1 MSDSAIRSQAPFNV
15 QRKVTTATSASDNP
29 MAKKFSNKKFS
40 NRLKKDTAQKGSIR
54 LNAKLPT
61 EQSPKHSLALVDT
74 LQVRMPAPS
83 DTSVHESSSL
93 SSLEN
98 ISNDDLGD
106 HEARN
111 WTPRN
116 KERNI
121 EIHAENIVDPPNTS
135 HNINDIEQRQVR
147 QFVEKLKRA
156 VSAHSI
162 KEDDKQLVTKHD
174 SQSETRR
181 SSDQALNI
189 TNLTSIWDEPKPF
202 PSDLSD
208 SGSEEHPFETPS
220 FSAFRRPQL
229 SNRQSSDADINATW
243 VKDKDNAPIGWLS
256 RHQKGHFANTDFAC
270 PVPAKY
276 IPRIKQDLYE
286 MVSNVSIETNEEAK
300 SIPCEET
307 VTESPPDANCCI
319 IPSSTIADVTS
330 PSLTGVSSLTNNE
343 TYDPAIVNIIPDADA
358 NSTVP
363 SPSLSNDERSEI
375 TDGSSDIDVFNEP
388 SVHSTSAL
396 LENIPYDELM
406 FGEKDSMVD
415 TNLDATP
422 ENMLQS
428 QQARPRTHVFQ
439 KHTYSFSHDMSI
451 ATDNCNKG
459 STMVQE
465 KLTQTSSAAVSFNQP
480 YPHID
485 IDPIKQV
492 FQKMVTVHDQ
502 HGHHD
507 DRRTQAAHITLRGEA
522 NDGMVVRKEDEQ
534 DISLGVIVEHLARL
548 RPYEEW
554 SNIRYLDLSHQNL
567 SAISGLRDCVP
578 LLEVLNISH
587 NIITHIDKL
596 PRSLRQLKAH
606 HNRITDCSGLC
617 DLHDL
622 HYLNISQNMLENLQ
636 ELSTLRNMQE
646 LHAENN
652 LISSWSGV
660 KHMKLLV
667 RLNLSH
673 NRLRDLNLSGSSLHS
688 LEMLNLAF
696 NGIERLENL
705 EHLTSLRAI
714 NLDHN
719 EIKWMNIYQTLPS
732 LELLRLSFNRLKI
745 MDASPFPSVKTLYL
759 DDNQL
764 MTVRNLSVMVH
775 LDSFSMRDQGGHK
788 IDMDISQLR
797 RVRKLFL
804 SGNALPNLQEF
815 QNFTN
820 LEYLE
825 LCSTQLEN
833 LPNDFS
839 LHFPNLV
846 ILYLSGNYLGDIA
859 PLAGCSQLQKLVLVD
874 NRLDN
879 LKTMNQT
886 LKQLHSLS
894 YLDLR
899 HNNLTSKFYATL
911 SNPTG
916 PSEDLISH
924 YLSYEHD
931 GRWSDNDHVFHRCMP
946 QLWRN
951 KREEYRA
958 TILKVCKRIKS
969 LDGIKFEKI
978 ECIQAQQLLR
988 RKIKDRA

>member
-1 MSDSAIRSQAPFNV
+1 MSGAAIRSQAPFNV
-15 QRKVTTATSASDNP
+15 QRKVTTASDNP
-29 MAKKFSNKKFS
+29 MAKKIPNKKSS
-40 NRLKKDTAQKGSIR
+40 NRLKKDTAQSGSIR
-54 LNAKLPT
+54 PNAKLLT

-83 DTSVHESSSL
+83 DTSVHESSS
-93 SSLEN
+93 SSFLEN
-98 ISNDDLGD
+98 ISNDDLEGSSSFD
-106 HEARN
+106 LNTSLGRDMTDIMLEVGLSNDLANDNTDQSKHTMEDSLYIQSPSIIETSPSNVDSVVLRDSPTPLEDSDNYTHDLTQFIKEARN

-121 EIHAENIVDPPNTS
+121 EIRAENIVDPPNTS

-156 VSAHSI
+156 VSTHSI
-162 KEDDKQLVTKHD
+162 KESDKELDTQHD

-181 SSDQALNI
+181 NSDQALHI
-189 TNLTSIWDEPKPF
+189 TQQSSIWDEPKPF

-208 SGSEEHPFETPS
+208 SGSEEHSHETPS

-229 SNRQSSDADINATW
+229 NNRQSSDADINATW

-256 RHQKGHFANTDFAC
+256 RHQKGHFANTEFAC

-276 IPRIKQDLYE
+276 IPRIKQDLNE
-286 MVSNVSIETNEEAK
+286 MVSNVSIETNEEAN
-300 SIPCEET
+300 STPCEAT
-307 VTESPPDANCCI
+307 VTESPPDANCI

-330 PSLTGVSSLTNNE
+330 PSMTEGSSLINNS
-343 TYDPAIVNIIPDADA
+343 TYDPVIVNIIPDADA

-375 TDGSSDIDVFNEP
+375 TDASSDIDAFNEP

-396 LENIPYDELM
+396 LENIPYHELM
-406 FGEKDSMVD
+406 FGENAKDSMVD

-451 ATDNCNKG
+451 ATGGCNKDL
-459 STMVQE
+459 TMGPE
-465 KLTQTSSAAVSFNQP
+465 KLTQTSSTAISFNQT

-492 FQKMVTVHDQ
+492 FQRMVTVHD
-502 HGHHD
+502 HHD
-507 DRRTQAAHITLRGEA
+507 DGRPQAAHIALRGEI

-554 SNIRYLDLSHQNL
+554 SSIRYLDLSHQNL

-578 LLEVLNISH
+578 LLEVLNI
-587 NIITHIDKL
+587 
-596 PRSLRQLKAH
+596 
-606 HNRITDCSGLC
+606 ITDCSSLR

-646 LHAENN
+646 LHAEKN

-673 NRLRDLNLSGSSLHS
+673 NRLRDLSLSGSSLHS

-696 NGIERLENL
+696 NRIERLENL

-714 NLDHN
+714 NLGKCILSSKSETSELLTFCPYCEDHN

-846 ILYLSGNYLGDIA
+846 VLYLAGNYLGDIA

-879 LKTMNQT
+879 LKTTTQI

-899 HNNLTSKFYATL
+899 
-911 SNPTG
+911 
-916 PSEDLISH
+916 
-924 YLSYEHD
+924 
-931 GRWSDNDHVFHRCMP
+931 
-946 QLWRN
+946 
-951 KREEYRA
+951 
-958 TILKVCKRIKS
+958 
-969 LDGIKFEKI
+969 
-978 ECIQAQQLLR
+978 
-988 RKIKDRA
+988 